1 MPFFSSGDLGRKDTY
16 MSEWNKQQ
24 TALVV
29 GCLLD
34 QRNEERMRLSM
45 DELGELARTAGV
57 EVLEVITQNR
67 DRVDSAWYLGTG
79 KIQEIAELAVSLDV
93 DVVIFNDEL
102 SSSQNR
108 NLEAL
113 FECRVI
119 DRTQLI
125 LDIFASRANSREGKI
140 QVELAQYS
148 YLLPRLAGQ
157 GNQMSRLGGGIG
169 TRGPGE
175 TKLETDRRH
184 IRRRISE
191 LKQQLDDIVRT
202 RHLHRE
208 RRKKNHVYQIALVGY
223 TNAGKSTLLNNLTKA
238 DTLQEDKLFATL
250 DPTTRQLSL
259 PSGKE
264 VLLTDTVGFIQD
276 LPTALIAAFRST
288 LEGVQE
294 ADLILHVVDCSHPDF
309 EVHMEVVDKVLKDL
323 EAESIPQLVVYN
335 KADLLDSDRYLP
347 REEDSIQIS
356 ALSEQDLQRLLNRI
370 EGIVLTGYENVELII
385 PMERG
390 DVISMM
396 HRAGLEMEQ
405 EFSEDGTAY
414 HITIRIKSDEPMY
427 GRLIPYMVNPPV
439 VDEEEW

>member
-1 MPFFSSGDLGRKDTY
+1 

-24 TALVV
+24 TAIVV

-34 QRNEERMRLSM
+34 QRDEERMRLSLE
-45 DELGELARTAGV
+45 ELGELARTAGV

-67 DRVDSAWYLGTG
+67 ERVDSAWYLGTG

-102 SSSQNR
+102 SASQNR

-125 LDIFASRANSREGKI
+125 LDIFANRANSREGKI

-202 RHLHRE
+202 RQLHRE

-250 DPTTRQLSL
+250 DPTTRQLAL

-309 EVHMEVVDKVLKDL
+309 EVHMEVVDQVLKDL
-323 EAESIPQLVVYN
+323 EAEGIPRLVVYN
-335 KADLLDSDRYLP
+335 KADLLDIDKYLP
-347 REEDSIQIS
+347 HLEDSIQIS
-356 ALSEQDLQRLLNRI
+356 ALSEQDLQRLLNRV
-370 EGIVLTGYENVELII
+370 EGIVLTGYENVDLII

-414 HITIRIKSDEPMY
+414 HITIRIKPDEPMY
-427 GRLIPYMVNPPV
+427 GRLIPYMVNPPAIN
-439 VDEEEW
+439 EEEW

>member
-1 MPFFSSGDLGRKDTY
+1 

-125 LDIFASRANSREGKI
+125 LDIFANRANSREGKI

-208 RRKKNHVYQIALVGY
+208 RRKKNHVYQVALVGY

-347 REEDSIQIS
+347 RVDDSIQIS
-356 ALSEQDLQRLLNRI
+356 ALSEQDLQRLLNRV

-439 VDEEEW
+439 VNEEEW

>member
-1 MPFFSSGDLGRKDTY
+1 

-347 REEDSIQIS
+347 RVEDSIQIS

-414 HITIRIKSDEPMY
+414 HITIRIKSGEPMY
-427 GRLIPYMVNPPV
+427 GRLIPYMVYPPV
-439 VDEEEW
+439 VNEEEW